1 MLYMGL
7 PLQKTW
13 KLQVVQN
20 AVALAMIG
28 CFSIPIVPQAALFA
42 SELPDALQGAVI
54 NYKVLHGLGP
64 YYLRKPISHDGPPIS
79 LGRVGVP
86 SVK

>member
-7 PLQKTW
+7 PLEKTW
-13 KLQVVQN
+13 KIQVVQN

-28 CFSIPIVPQAALFA
+28 CFSIPIAALFA

-54 NYKVLHGLGP
+54 NYKVLHA
-64 YYLRKPISHDGPPIS
+64 
-79 LGRVGVP
+79 
-86 SVK
+86 